1 MILHN
6 SARGDTYLVQAEL
19 TAASPRTV
27 SLEHA
32 LNLYEVLDNL
42 HSSCSLQPLS
52 FFYLHFTLMT
62 DKITIRWQN

>member
-1 MILHN
+1 MVLQK

-27 SLEHA
+27 SLEHV

-42 HSSCSLQPLS
+42 HSSCSLQPLP
-52 FFYLHFTLMT
+52 FYLHFILMT
-62 DKITIRWQN
+62 DNKMIC